1 VRVTARRHRPADRL
15 RLDGLPAVFR
25 RGGDGGA
32 RVLGELK
39 AGDSVFVLGKTG
51 DWLGIDYDTAGAH
64 SRMAFVH
71 KDHVSI
77 A

>member
-1 VRVTARRHRPADRL
+1 
-15 RLDGLPAVFR
+15 
-25 RGGDGGA
+25 
-32 RVLGELK
+32 VLGELK

-64 SRMAFVH
+64 SRVAFVH